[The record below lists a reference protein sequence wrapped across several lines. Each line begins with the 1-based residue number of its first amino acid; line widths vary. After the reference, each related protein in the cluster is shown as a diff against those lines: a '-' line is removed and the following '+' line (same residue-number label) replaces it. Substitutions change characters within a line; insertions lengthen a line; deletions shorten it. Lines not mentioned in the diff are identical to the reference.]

1 MSTPALDI
9 RPMRPAELALGID
22 WAAAEGWNPGLHD
35 GDSFFATDPAGF
47 LIAHLGDEPV
57 GMVSAVRYGRGFG
70 FLGFYLVRPEH
81 RGQGHGFALW
91 QAAVAHLA
99 GRVIGLDGV
108 VAQQDN
114 YRKSGF
120 VLAWNNVRWQ
130 GPAIDHGAAESGI
143 DAATPAD
150 TAALLAY
157 DAPLFPD
164 DRRGFMQRWLAQA
177 GSQVR
182 VARRGSAVV
191 GFGVIRPCRQGWKIG
206 PLVADTPAL
215 ADALY
220 RALVSAVPVG
230 AQVQLDVPAPQ
241 AEAVALARR
250 HGLQPAFETAR
261 MYAGPAPALP
271 MSRLF
276 GITTFELG

>member
-35 GDSFFATDPAGF
+35 ADSFFPTDPAGF

-81 RGQGHGFALW
+81 RGQGHGLALW

-108 VAQQDN
+108 VAQQPN

-130 GPAIDHGAAESGI
+130 GLAVDHGAAEAGI

-164 DRRGFMQRWLAQA
+164 DRRGFMPRWLAQA

-182 VARRGSAVV
+182 VARRGGAVA

-230 AQVQLDVPAPQ
+230 AQVQLDVPAPHG
-241 AEAVALARR
+241 EAVALARR

>member
-1 MSTPALDI
+1 MSTPALAI

-35 GDSFFATDPAGF
+35 GDSFFPTDPEGF
-47 LIAHLGDEPV
+47 LIAHLGDEPA

-70 FLGFYLVRPEH
+70 FLGFYLVRPQH
-81 RGQGHGFALW
+81 RGLGHGLALW

-130 GPAIDHGAAESGI
+130 GPAVDHGPAEAGI
-143 DAATPAD
+143 GAATPAD
-150 TAALLAY
+150 TAALLDY

-182 VARRGSAVV
+182 VARRGGAVA

-206 PLVADTPAL
+206 PLVADAPAL

-220 RALVSAVPVG
+220 RALVSTVPAG

-261 MYAGPAPALP
+261 MYAGPARVLP
-271 MSRLF
+271 MERLF